1 MNKIVIVDDFFT
13 AEECR
18 RAIQLF
24 RRIGPSEV
32 GSYVSTITE
41 DSNEI
46 LNIDNINEMKEY
58 KDKLFDAAKTY
69 CDETIIY
76 GWSEIVKWKTNAWQG
91 SHIDVAHPDTIFT
104 AISYLND
111 NYTGGETFIED
122 MNVTPKQGRVA
133 FFHGMQYVHGVRL
146 ITEGTRYTI
155 PSWYNK
161 PNDSVYI
168 EGMKLWK

>member
-13 AEECR
+13 VEECE
-18 RAIQLF
+18 RAIELF
-24 RRIGPSEV
+24 RRIGPSKI
-32 GSYVSTITE
+32 GSYESTITE

-46 LNIDNINEMKEY
+46 LNIDTINEMNEY

-76 GWSEIVKWKTNAWQG
+76 GWSEIVKWKTNAWQD
-91 SHIDVAHPDTIFT
+91 SHTDIAHPDTIFT

-133 FFHGMQYVHGVRL
+133 FFYGMHYAHGVRS
-146 ITEGTRYTI
+146 IREGTRYTI

-161 PNDSVYI
+161 PNQPVYI
-168 EGMKLWK
+168 EGMKL